1 MFADA
6 YLLHYSRCS
15 PPLFVLDRH
24 RRRKGECRHRAAHE
38 VRCRAEIFNIHG
50 DKSRVS
56 IGADS
61 HLDGHLQVF
70 AHEGRINIDDW
81 FYLGPGSTI
90 WSSDPVGIKI
100 GKHVHVSWGV
110 AIHDTNSHPMDPQK
124 RFAQMQ
130 AIFREGH
137 SRVDPGIRSA
147 PITIGDDVWIGNSA
161 MIMKGV
167 TIGDRAI
174 ISAGSIVRSDVPADA
189 LVRPDR
195 DLVK

>member
-1 MFADA
+1 MFANA
-6 YLLHYSRCS
+6 YLLHYSRWS
-15 PPLFVLDRH
+15 PPLFVMDRH
-24 RRRKGECRHRAAHE
+24 RRRKGECRDRAAHE
-38 VRCRAEIFNIHG
+38 VRCRGFNIHG

-137 SRVDPGIRSA
+137 PRVDPGIRSA

>member
-1 MFADA
+1 M
-6 YLLHYSRCS
+6 
-15 PPLFVLDRH
+15 
-24 RRRKGECRHRAAHE
+24 
-38 VRCRAEIFNIHG
+38 
-50 DKSRVS
+50 
-56 IGADS
+56 
-61 HLDGHLQVF
+61 QVF
-70 AHEGRINIDDW
+70 AHEGRIKIDDW

-137 SRVDPGIRSA
+137 PRVDPGIRSA

-167 TIGDRAI
+167 TIGDRAV

-189 LVRPDR
+189 LVRPEPR
-195 DLVK
+195 LVK

>member
-1 MFADA
+1 MIGT
-6 YLLHYSRCS
+6 YSGGPS
-15 PPLFVLDRH
+15 HATH
-24 RRRKGECRHRAAHE
+24 RIGRVNGQGNTMDQFFEAERYVAH
-38 VRCRAEIFNIHG
+38 ALGIPF
-50 DKSRVS
+50 
-56 IGADS
+56 
-61 HLDGHLQVF
+61 
-70 AHEGRINIDDW
+70 IDISQS
-81 FYLGPGSTI
+81 G
-90 WSSDPVGIKI
+90 
-100 GKHVHVSWGV
+100 
-110 AIHDTNSHPMDPQK
+110 TNSHPMDPQK